1 MKAIGYVKSL
11 AITEPD
17 ALVDIEQD
25 TPTPRGRDLL
35 VKINAVSVNPVDTKI
50 RIRVAPEDGNHKVL
64 GWDAVGEVVSVG
76 DQVEFY
82 NVGDK
87 VFYAGDLT
95 RPGTNSEFHVV
106 DERIVGR
113 KPESIS
119 DPEAAAL
126 PLTTITAWEMLFD
139 RLGLE
144 QLSDSNA
151 APEKNGNARLLV
163 VGAAGG
169 VGSIIVQLA
178 AQLTNAT
185 VIGTAS
191 RQESQEWVKA
201 LGADYVID
209 HRKPLSEELKRIGI
223 DSVTHVA
230 SLNATDQH
238 YDEIIES
245 LAPQGK
251 FGLIDDPE
259 LLLDI
264 KKLKLKSISLHWEFM
279 YTRSMFGTEDM
290 AKQRDLL
297 NSVAELI
304 DAGRIKTTLGEH
316 YGTINAAN
324 LKRAHASLE
333 SGKAI
338 GKIVLEGF

>member
-11 AITEPD
+11 AITEPE

-25 TPTPRGRDLL
+25 TPAPNSRDLV
-35 VKINAVSVNPVDTKI
+35 VKIDAISVNPVDTKI
-50 RIRVAPEDGNHKVL
+50 RVRVEPEDGNHKVL
-64 GWDAVGEVVSVG
+64 GWDAVGEVVAVG

-82 NVGDK
+82 KTGDK

-106 DERIVGR
+106 DERIVGH
-113 KPESIS
+113 KPGSIS
-119 DPEAAAL
+119 NAEAAAL

-139 RLGLE
+139 RLGIAQVSEPKKSGDERILI
-144 QLSDSNA
+144 
-151 APEKNGNARLLV
+151 

-169 VGSIIVQLA
+169 VGSILVQLA

-191 RQESQEWVKA
+191 RQESQEWVKE
-201 LGADYVID
+201 LGADHVID
-209 HRKPLSEELKRIGI
+209 HRKPLSQELKRIGI
-223 DSVTHVA
+223 DNVTHVA

-238 YDEIIES
+238 YDEIVES

-259 LLLDI
+259 LPIDI

-290 AKQRDLL
+290 GKQRELL
-297 NSVAELI
+297 NSVADLI
-304 DAGRIKTTLGEH
+304 DTGRIKTTLGEH
-316 YGTINAAN
+316 YGVINAEN